1 MIRCEGIGKA
11 FGLKVLLHDVS
22 YHFPAGERVALVGP
36 NGAGKTTFL
45 NILCKLDDPDHGQV
59 LYPNQVSVG
68 YLPQI
73 PNPNPCPTVLEE
85 CEAGAGALFR
95 MKTELDKLTETLDQS
110 EDQHLIKRHSEL
122 EHNFRLAGGY
132 SLTARAGEV
141 LHGLGF
147 DESKWN
153 MNPINLS
160 GGWRMRLELAR
171 IFLAD
176 HSFLILDEPTNHLD
190 LPSLAWVER
199 YLQQFKGT
207 LLFVSHDRALLNRL
221 STLTLHLHNGRLT
234 PYVGNFD
241 KFIEQKAAQDEE
253 RNARK
258 SALGRQREHM
268 ESFVERFGAKASK
281 AKQAQSRVKMI
292 ERLRSLEQDL
302 GDDDA
307 QEAIALQF
315 KAGEKSGRTVL
326 TTHDLAIGYG
336 STTLSSHINLEIE
349 HGMRIAIIGANGIG
363 KSTLLKT
370 LIRSIPSLHGAIN
383 LGFNVFP
390 AYFAQDQLDIL
401 QDNDTVLNAVL
412 KASATVGEREAR
424 QILGAFLFRGDDVFK
439 RVGVLSGGEKSRVG
453 LARILATEANFLI
466 LDEPTNHLDMSSVEM
481 LAEAL
486 EAYPGTALFVSHDRS
501 FIDAV
506 ATHVF
511 AMLPT
516 GQHMLFEG
524 DLADYE
530 RLAAVA
536 GFPNVLQVNQLTTK
550 HGDSPKSVAQVIPN
564 SNEETIKQLKR
575 DKAKAEKRVSELEKS
590 QHALQSRI
598 DTLSKELEIV
608 DTNNYQKLSSIS
620 AALEQAKADLLLCE
634 DEWLQV
640 SEVAQNLL
648 EQLIQLGRQ

>member
-11 FGLKVLLHDVS
+11 YGLKNLLQDVS
-22 YHFPAGERVALVGP
+22 YHFPAGERIALVGP

-45 NILCKLDDPDHGQV
+45 NILCKLDDPDTGQV
-59 LYPNQVSVG
+59 IYPSQVTVG

-73 PNPNPCPTVLEE
+73 PNPNPCATVLEE
-85 CEAGAGALFR
+85 CEAGAGQVFR
-95 MKTELDKLTETLDQS
+95 IKSELEELTRNLHQNADS
-110 EDQHLIKRHSEL
+110 ALIKRHADL
-122 EHNFRLAGGY
+122 EHQFRQAGGY

-147 DESKWN
+147 DESKWQ
-153 MNPINLS
+153 MSPFNLS

-176 HSFLILDEPTNHLD
+176 HPFLVLDEPTNHLD

-207 LLFVSHDRALLNRL
+207 LLFVSHDRSLLNRL
-221 STLTLHLHNGRLT
+221 STLTLHLHHGRLT

-258 SALGRQREHM
+258 AALGRQREHM
-268 ESFVERFGAKASK
+268 ESFVERFGAKATK
-281 AKQAQSRVKMI
+281 ARQAQSRVKMI

-302 GDDDA
+302 GENDV
-307 QEAIALQF
+307 QESIALQF
-315 KAGEKSGRTVL
+315 KASEKSGRTVL
-326 TTHDLAIGYG
+326 TTKNLAIGYG
-336 STTLSSHINLEIE
+336 ATRLSSQIDLEVE
-349 HGMRIAIIGANGIG
+349 QGMRIAIIGANGIG

-370 LIRSIPSLHGAIN
+370 IVRTIPSLEGEIN
-383 LGFNVFP
+383 LGFNVHP

-401 QDNDTVLNAVL
+401 QDNDSVLNAVL
-412 KASATVGEREAR
+412 KASAKIGEREAR
-424 QILGAFLFRGDDVFK
+424 QILGAFLFHGDDVFK
-439 RVGVLSGGEKSRVG
+439 QVGVLSGGEKSRVG
-453 LARILATEANFLI
+453 LARVLATEANFLI

-486 EAYPGTALFVSHDRS
+486 DAYPGTALFVSHDRS
-501 FIDAV
+501 FIDEI

-524 DLADYE
+524 DLSDYE

-536 GFPNVLQVNQLTTK
+536 GFPNVLQTSQLSSKGAEPTKPTATNQTAV
-550 HGDSPKSVAQVIPN
+550 G
-564 SNEETIKQLKR
+564 EEAIKQLKK
-575 DKAKAEKRVSELEKS
+575 DKAKAEKRVVELEK
-590 QHALQSRI
+590 LQQM
-598 DTLSKELEIV
+598 LHSKIEKLGEELETI
-608 DTNNYQKLSSIS
+608 DPNNYQKLTETSSALD
-620 AALEQAKADLLLCE
+620 AAKHDLAQTE
-634 DEWLQV
+634 DEWLEY
-640 SEVAQNLL
+640 SEQAQSLSSKL
-648 EQLIQLGRQ
+648 SQLGRL